1 MLWLCRTFCAWH
13 QRPSSL
19 YHGKSLRSSLILD
32 NVSKCSLPLFLLLL
46 LVFSWVYRFRFLSR
60 HLRTF
65 ASASSSSPAI
75 LRSSM
80 PRSRKL
86 LVTDSSDNHSRS
98 SLCSISRRV
107 SLIVSSLCLSWPSRS
122 WICALSTRLVCES
135 ISTMPVIS
143 SILLA
148 SFLMC
153 FCVST
158 LITAKS
164 ITDFP
169 LNVNPFI
176 IFLAVS
182 RCPYIWGRVGLC
194 MVLGA
199 VVELFLARTNSLCR

>member
-1 MLWLCRTFCAWH
+1 MLCLCRTFCAWH
-13 QRPSSL
+13 QRPSAL
-19 YHGKSLRSSLILD
+19 YHGKSLCSSLILD

-60 HLRTF
+60 QRRTF

-80 PRSRKL
+80 PRLRKL
-86 LVTDSSDNHSRS
+86 LVTASSDNHSRS

-107 SLIVSSLCLSWPSRS
+107 SLMASSLCLSWPSRS
-122 WICALSTRLVCES
+122 WICALSTRLVCAS
-135 ISTMPVIS
+135 ISTIPVIS

-148 SFLMC
+148 WFLMC

-164 ITDFP
+164 ISD
-169 LNVNPFI
+169 LLVEVNH
-176 IFLAVS
+176 
-182 RCPYIWGRVGLC
+182 
-194 MVLGA
+194 
-199 VVELFLARTNSLCR
+199 